1 MVQAFLAVSA
11 ALLLLV
17 LLVPVV
23 TVLDAA
29 DRSARGL
36 TFAGPISGTD
46 RRDGGE
52 LGASADL
59 EVVVEHAAL
68 PLGFEFV
75 PGASHER
82 RSNSG

>member
-1 MVQAFLAVSA
+1 MVQAFLALSA

-23 TVLDAA
+23 TVLDPA
-29 DRSARGL
+29 DRSAAPTGA
-36 TFAGPISGTD
+36 T
-46 RRDGGE
+46 GE
-52 LGASADL
+52 SWGASADL

-68 PLGFEFV
+68 PVGFEFV